1 MKIKQTVYVT
11 NPIRFAAK
19 DYGRALTITDAGVT
33 VPGWI
38 DCGEIEL
45 DINVDTQECR
55 NIALDALERE
65 EAAVTAELE
74 GKLQLIE
81 QQRSQLLC
89 IEHDA

>member
-19 DYGRALTITDAGVT
+19 DYGRALTIGDAGVT
-33 VPGWI
+33 IPGWI

-65 EAAVTAELE
+65 EAAVKAELE

-81 QQRSQLLC
+81 QQRAQLLC